1 MMVVEAIV
9 EVATPV
15 TMVVVVVTE
24 ECVDADNVSVVVS
37 VDYGQLGQK
46 SFHLGEAILRNC
58 QCSGRQTV
66 HRRGG
71 EGRRFGE
78 MPYLKSVVLE
88 DPRRHLPS
96 HFVLPHTLTE
106 EVELNGYVIPRKPP
120 SISCC
125 GYGFRPKC
133 MGGSLGVSAREILSG
148 RMR

>member
-15 TMVVVVVTE
+15 TMVVVVVAE
-24 ECVDADNVSVVVS
+24 ECVDADNVLVVVS
-37 VDYGQLGQK
+37 GDTSLDYGQLGQK

-71 EGRRFGE
+71 EGRRFAE

-88 DPRRHLPS
+88 DPRWHLPS
-96 HFVLPHTLTE
+96 HFVLPHTVME

-125 GYGFRPKC
+125 GLDPNVWEGPLEFRPERFLVE
-133 MGGSLGVSAREILSG
+133 G
-148 RMR
+148 

>member
-15 TMVVVVVTE
+15 TMVVVVVAE
-24 ECVDADNVSVVVS
+24 ECVDADNVLVVTLV
-37 VDYGQLGQK
+37 VMDEL
-46 SFHLGEAILRNC
+46 
-58 QCSGRQTV
+58 CSRRQTV

-71 EGRRFGE
+71 EGRRFAE

-88 DPRRHLPS
+88 DPRWHLPS
-96 HFVLPHTLTE
+96 HFVLPHTVME

-133 MGGSLGVSAREILSG
+133 MGGSLGVSAGEILSG
-148 RMR
+148 RMRKRRV